1 MRPHISQLV
10 DCYFGRKTK
19 GIVVQVRNI
28 RRLRSDELRQASIE
42 RYVVQT
48 VPPMKGS
55 RMRTPLAT
63 FFACFTARTAFE
75 MHDGVQVASAASA
88 SSNAGVA
95 NVHLHAQ
102 ARRSGHVNQG
112 VEAEQ
117 VDLAAGEVRDPRLGH
132 AKDFGRL
139 RLA

>member
-1 MRPHISQLV
+1 MLV
-10 DCYFGRKTK
+10 SRGFGRH
-19 GIVVQVRNI
+19 
-28 RRLRSDELRQASIE
+28 RR
-42 RYVVQT
+42 
-48 VPPMKGS
+48 S
-55 RMRTPLAT
+55 RTRTPLAT
-63 FFACFTARTAFE
+63 FFACFVAGTEFE
-75 MHDGVQVASAASA
+75 IHGGRFRVASAASA

-95 NVHLHAQ
+95 NVHLYAQ

-117 VDLAAGEVRDPRLGH
+117 IDLATSEVRDPRLGH